1 MESRELSLIA
11 PVRLRGKVVHG
22 FGRGSKELGFPT
34 ANIEIRNLF
43 EWMAKRC
50 LDILDHVRRFSCC
63 FHAFHRCSMH
73 CMLQRG
79 LVLLC
84 LGWAAESS
92 SLSEEERQVRDFATN
107 HRTGI
112 YCVLFRPI
120 S

>member
-50 LDILDHVRRFSCC
+50 LDILDHVSDV
-63 FHAFHRCSMH
+63 FHAASMPFIGVRCIV
-73 CMLQRG
+73 C
-79 LVLLC
+79 C
-84 LGWAAESS
+84 NEA
-92 SLSEEERQVRDFATN
+92 
-107 HRTGI
+107 
-112 YCVLFRPI
+112 
-120 S
+120 

>member
-1 MESRELSLIA
+1 
-11 PVRLRGKVVHG
+11 
-22 FGRGSKELGFPT
+22 
-34 ANIEIRNLF
+34 
-43 EWMAKRC
+43 
-50 LDILDHVRRFSCC
+50 
-63 FHAFHRCSMH
+63 MH

-79 LVLLC
+79 LVVLC